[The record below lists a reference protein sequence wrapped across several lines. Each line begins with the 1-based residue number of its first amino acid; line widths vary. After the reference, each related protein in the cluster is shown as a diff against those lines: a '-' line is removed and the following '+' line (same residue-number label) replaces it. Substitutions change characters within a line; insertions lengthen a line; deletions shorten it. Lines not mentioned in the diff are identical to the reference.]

1 MRAQPLAAALA
12 ACSVSLFAA
21 VPMPAMAQ
29 EVVGMGQEVRVYA
42 GQRVD
47 TVASFGGPVYVDGI
61 VDHDIASFGGDIV
74 LGPNARVGGDVVAMG
89 GHIQGDPHA
98 VVMGDVVGSGRV
110 NPWGFTRQQ
119 QVVFVAPQPMA
130 QPVAPQPLVAPI
142 APMPVQPLASAPAS
156 HASEPSW
163 FEEGMSHMVES
174 LVAHGLLFL
183 LALVLSG
190 LFPQRMSALH
200 IAIIREPFKSGALGV
215 GSFLGAIVIAIALM
229 ITVLGIPLA
238 FVLGL
243 MIPLATYVGL
253 AACATVIGAAL
264 PIGALD
270 GKPVMR
276 LLAGVGVLWAASLV
290 PVVGAVIVALVAC
303 VGVGALV
310 RTRFR
315 SDAPAEL
322 TSQAAAY
329 R

>member
-21 VPMPAMAQ
+21 VPVPAMAQ
-29 EVVGMGQEVRVYA
+29 EVVSMGQQVRVLA

-74 LGPNARVGGDVVAMG
+74 LGPNARIGGDVVAIG

-98 VVMGDVVGSGRV
+98 VVMGDVVGSGGQV
-110 NPWGFTRQQ
+110 NPWGFTRQP
-119 QVVFVAPQPMA
+119 QVVFVPAQPMPMSQ
-130 QPVAPQPLVAPI
+130 QPGS
-142 APMPVQPLASAPAS
+142 PMPVQPLASEPAS

-163 FEEGMSHMVES
+163 FEEGMNYMVES

-200 IAIIREPFKSGALGV
+200 IAIIREPFKSGALGL
-215 GSFLGAIVIAIALM
+215 GRFLGAIVIAIALM

-238 FVLGL
+238 LMLGL
-243 MIPLATYVGL
+243 AIPLATYVGL
-253 AACATVIGAAL
+253 AACATVIGASL
-264 PIGALD
+264 PVGALD

>member
-1 MRAQPLAAALA
+1 
-12 ACSVSLFAA
+12 
-21 VPMPAMAQ
+21 MAQ
-29 EVVGMGQEVRVYA
+29 EVVGMGQEVRVLA
-42 GQRVD
+42 GQRVE

-74 LGPNARVGGDVVAMG
+74 LGPNARIGGDVVAMG
-89 GHIQGDPHA
+89 GHIQGDPRA
-98 VVMGDVVGSGRV
+98 VVMGDVVGGGGRV
-110 NPWGFTRQQ
+110 NPWGFTRQP
-119 QVVFVAPQPMA
+119 QVFFAPPQPMA
-130 QPVAPQPLVAPI
+130 APRPLAQPIPPTPL
-142 APMPVQPLASAPAS
+142 QPLASNAPSAPT
-156 HASEPSW
+156 SEPSW
-163 FEEGMSHMVES
+163 IEEGVSHMVES

-200 IAIIREPFKSGALGV
+200 VAIIREPFKSGALGI
-215 GSFLGAIVIAIALM
+215 GSYLGAIVIAIALV

-243 MIPLATYVGL
+243 AIPLATYVGL

-264 PIGALD
+264 PVGALD

-290 PVVGAVIVALVAC
+290 PVIGGVLVAIVAC
-303 VGVGALV
+303 IGVGALV

-322 TSQAAAY
+322 TSQTVAY

>member
-1 MRAQPLAAALA
+1 
-12 ACSVSLFAA
+12 
-21 VPMPAMAQ
+21 
-29 EVVGMGQEVRVYA
+29 MGQEVRVYA

-89 GHIQGDPHA
+89 GEIQGDPHA
-98 VVMGDVVGSGRV
+98 VVMGDVVGSGGRV

-119 QVVFVAPQPMA
+119 QVVFAAPQPMA
-130 QPVAPQPLVAPI
+130 QPVAPQP
-142 APMPVQPLASAPAS
+142 VQPLANAPAS

-215 GSFLGAIVIAIALM
+215 GSFLGAIVVAIALM

-238 FVLGL
+238 LVLGL
-243 MIPLATYVGL
+243 AIPLASYVGL

-264 PIGALD
+264 PVGALD

-322 TSQAAAY
+322 TSQTAAY

>member
-1 MRAQPLAAALA
+1 MRARNWAAAVA
-12 ACSVSLFAA
+12 ACSLSLSLAA
-21 VPMPAMAQ
+21 PALAQ
-29 EVVGMGQEVRVYA
+29 VGVTDSPLGEVVGMGQEVRVSA
-42 GQRVD
+42 GQHVE
-47 TVASFGGPVYVDGI
+47 TVASFGGPVYIDGI
-61 VDHDIASFGGDIV
+61 VEHDVASFGGDVV
-74 LGPNARVGGDVVAMG
+74 LGPNARIGGDVVAMG
-89 GHIQGDPHA
+89 GNIHGDPHA
-98 VVMGDVVGSGRV
+98 VVMGDLVGGGGAIR
-110 NPWGFTRQQ
+110 PWGFQRQG
-119 QVVFVAPQPMA
+119 FVMPAQPAMPMPMA
-130 QPVAPQPLVAPI
+130 QPAPL
-142 APMPVQPLASAPAS
+142 APMSPS
-156 HASEPSW
+156 HAEPSW
-163 FEEGMSHMVES
+163 LEEGMHNMVSS

-200 IAIIREPFKSGALGV
+200 VAIIREPFKSGALGI
-215 GSFLGAIVIAIALM
+215 GSYLGAIVIAIALM

-238 FVLGL
+238 VVLGL
-243 MIPLATYVGL
+243 AIPLATYIGL

-264 PIGALD
+264 PVGALD

-290 PVVGAVIVALVAC
+290 PVLGGVLVAIVAC

-322 TSQAAAY
+322 TAANAAY

>member
-1 MRAQPLAAALA
+1 MRAQSLAAALA

-21 VPMPAMAQ
+21 VPMSAMAQ
-29 EVVGMGQEVRVYA
+29 EVVGMGQEVRVLA
-42 GQRVD
+42 GQRVE

-74 LGPNARVGGDVVAMG
+74 LGPNARIGGDVVAMG

-98 VVMGDVVGSGRV
+98 VVMGDVVGGGGQV
-110 NPWGFTRQQ
+110 NPWGFTRQA
-119 QVVFVAPQPMA
+119 QVVFLPSQQTQLA
-130 QPVAPQPLVAPI
+130 QPI
-142 APMPVQPLASAPAS
+142 APMPVQPIASNAPAS
-156 HASEPSW
+156 HASQPSW
-163 FEEGMSHMVES
+163 IEEGMSHMVES

-200 IAIIREPFKSGALGV
+200 VAIIREPFKSGALGI
-215 GSFLGAIVIAIALM
+215 GSYLGAVVIAIALM

-238 FVLGL
+238 LVLGL
-243 MIPLATYVGL
+243 AIPLATYVGL

-264 PIGALD
+264 PLGALD

-290 PVVGAVIVALVAC
+290 PVIGGVLVALVAC
-303 VGVGALV
+303 IGVGALV

-315 SDAPAEL
+315 NDAPAEL
-322 TSQAAAY
+322 TAAATAY

>member
-1 MRAQPLAAALA
+1 MRARNWAAAVA
-12 ACSVSLFAA
+12 ACSLSLSLAA
-21 VPMPAMAQ
+21 PALAQ
-29 EVVGMGQEVRVYA
+29 VGVAGSPLGEVVGMGQEVRVPT
-42 GQRVD
+42 GQHVD

-61 VDHDIASFGGDIV
+61 VEHDVASFGGDVV
-74 LGPNARVGGDVVAMG
+74 LGPNARIGGDVVAMG
-89 GHIQGDPHA
+89 GNIHGDPHA
-98 VVMGDVVGSGRV
+98 VVMGDLVGGGGAVR
-110 NPWGFTRQQ
+110 PWGFQRQG
-119 QVVFVAPQPMA
+119 FV
-130 QPVAPQPLVAPI
+130 
-142 APMPVQPLASAPAS
+142 MPVQPAMPQPMVQPAPLVQPSAPMSAS
-156 HASEPSW
+156 YVEPSW
-163 FEEGMSHMVES
+163 LEEGMHNMVSS

-200 IAIIREPFKSGALGV
+200 VAIIREPFKSGALGI
-215 GSFLGAIVIAIALM
+215 GSYLGAIVIAIALM

-238 FVLGL
+238 VVLGL
-243 MIPLATYVGL
+243 AIPLATYIGL

-264 PIGALD
+264 PVGALD

-290 PVVGAVIVALVAC
+290 PVIGGVLVAIVAC

-322 TSQAAAY
+322 TSATAAY

>member
-1 MRAQPLAAALA
+1 M
-12 ACSVSLFAA
+12 
-21 VPMPAMAQ
+21 PMSAMAQ
-29 EVVGMGQEVRVYA
+29 EVVGMGQEVRVLA
-42 GQRVD
+42 GQHVD

-74 LGPNARVGGDVVAMG
+74 LGPNARIGGDVVAMG
-89 GHIQGDPHA
+89 GNIQGDPRA
-98 VVMGDVVGSGRV
+98 VVMGDVVGGGGRV
-110 NPWGFTRQQ
+110 NPWGFTRPQQ
-119 QVVFVAPQPMA
+119 GVFVPSQPTQFA
-130 QPVAPQPLVAPI
+130 QPI
-142 APMPVQPLASAPAS
+142 APVQPLASSAQ
-156 HASEPSW
+156 PSW
-163 FEEGMSHMVES
+163 FQEGVSHMVES

-215 GSFLGAIVIAIALM
+215 GSYLGAVVIAIALM

-238 FVLGL
+238 LVLGL
-243 MIPLATYVGL
+243 AIPLATYVGL

-264 PIGALD
+264 PVGGLD

-290 PVVGAVIVALVAC
+290 PVIGGVLVAIVAC
-303 VGVGALV
+303 IGVGALV

-322 TSQAAAY
+322 TAQAAAY